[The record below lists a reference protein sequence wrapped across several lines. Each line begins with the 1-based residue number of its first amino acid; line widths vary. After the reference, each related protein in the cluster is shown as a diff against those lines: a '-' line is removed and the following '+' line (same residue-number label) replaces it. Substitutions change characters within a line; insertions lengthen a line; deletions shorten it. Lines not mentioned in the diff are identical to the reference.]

1 MLFAKAV
8 LLRSPPPHCGCFA
21 HNGRSALYSFVC
33 SVSGVRALRFRI
45 IRTCAPLNFRNIFRV
60 AFLLSCHIFD
70 CIGISD
76 ACLAGCPCCLFS
88 AATLI
93 FYISSLWLSSTFLS
107 LFRNRQALK
116 FVCARLSYSGEC
128 YDITSL
134 SQMQALFNK
143 ILRILFS
150 LERKS

>member
-1 MLFAKAV
+1 MVPLDSSSILSQFKRQRLNLLRNLLGLVRSENILNHSAVLFAKAV

-88 AATLI
+88 AATQI
-93 FYISSLWLSSTFLS
+93 SYIRPFRLSSTFLS
-107 LFRNRQALK
+107 
-116 FVCARLSYSGEC
+116 
-128 YDITSL
+128 
-134 SQMQALFNK
+134 
-143 ILRILFS
+143 FS
-150 LERKS
+150 